1 MISVDQILYDD
12 IWYAKL
18 IYRTWCPHFL
28 FIALS
33 ELTYYVCLILLNVV
47 NMLITACFDVT
58 HIQYVTVMSNI
69 KHT

>member
-33 ELTYYVCLILLNVV
+33 ELTHYVCL
-47 NMLITACFDVT
+47 MFDITVT
-58 HIQYVTVMSNI
+58 YWICVTSKHAVISMFTTFNNI